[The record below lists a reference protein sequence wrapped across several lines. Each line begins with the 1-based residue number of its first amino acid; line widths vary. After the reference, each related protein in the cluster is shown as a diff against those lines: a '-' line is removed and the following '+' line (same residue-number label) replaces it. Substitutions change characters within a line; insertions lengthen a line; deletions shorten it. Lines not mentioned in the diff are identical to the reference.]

1 MIPSPRPCMTFL
13 NRQIMFESAFIEI
26 LLIKTSECR
35 CQTTKRPDQL
45 DLRSNDCNDQAK
57 SRVTCKLE
65 TFFGF
70 NLCFGQRISRCE
82 EGCNQAVAA
91 ICAKREVAK
100 PIRDV

>member
-1 MIPSPRPCMTFL
+1 
-13 NRQIMFESAFIEI
+13 MFESAFIEI

-70 NLCFGQRISRCE
+70 NLCFAQPLPRSEEVFNQLVPPISA
-82 EGCNQAVAA
+82 NLNAPT
-91 ICAKREVAK
+91 
-100 PIRDV
+100 PIPTPAPPPHPITTS